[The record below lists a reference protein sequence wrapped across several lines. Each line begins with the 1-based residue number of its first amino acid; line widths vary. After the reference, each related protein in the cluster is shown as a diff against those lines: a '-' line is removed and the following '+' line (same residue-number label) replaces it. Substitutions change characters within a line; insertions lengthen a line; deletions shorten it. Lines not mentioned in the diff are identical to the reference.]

1 VCDVQ
6 SRHATVSFEDMLE
19 TLKRSGQQKVCLI
32 SCFPCFEILVSK
44 CSGQQKVCLIS
55 F

>member
-32 SCFPCFEILVSK
+32 SCFPCFEILVSFE
-44 CSGQQKVCLIS
+44 QK
-55 F
+55 FQFY